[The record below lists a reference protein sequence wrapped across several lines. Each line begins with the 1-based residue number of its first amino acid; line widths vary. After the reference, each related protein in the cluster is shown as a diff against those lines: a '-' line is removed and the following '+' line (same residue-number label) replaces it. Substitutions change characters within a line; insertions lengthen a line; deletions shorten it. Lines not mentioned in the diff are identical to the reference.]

1 MARSINKLPL
11 PRFAPG
17 VVTGEAL
24 TNYLD
29 LVFREMIARFDPRNP
44 DSDFPDGLL
53 ADPDDGSVTLGTEAY
68 PSGRTSPVP
77 TLVQKIDDDG
87 RAADQKFM
95 WPITVAN
102 RNSVQSIS
110 TVLSATSDDSTSTL
124 EISAHSV
131 KFDFGSVAYGSGTI
145 TGLDAE
151 TLYFCYTDDP
161 DLEGGAV
168 TYELTE
174 NPDNLIAKGRY
185 YVGYIVTP
193 PLGTTSTITAASSAN
208 PIVLTTSSAHGWA
221 TGDYVTFSSMPG
233 DFAVLNGNTYEII
246 VTSATGFS
254 VSVDGS
260 LFGAYTS
267 GGDAVRETYEN
278 TSGGGAG
285 GGVGG
290 SRWDYTVVLP

>member
-1 MARSINKLPL
+1 MARSINRIPL

-24 TNYLD
+24 SNYLEIV
-29 LVFREMIARFDPRNP
+29 LREMIARFDPRNP
-44 DSDFPDGLL
+44 DNDFPNGLL
-53 ADPDDGSVTLGTEAY
+53 ADPDAGSVTLGTEAY
-68 PSGRTSPVP
+68 PVGRTAALP
-77 TLVQKIDDDG
+77 TLVQKIDDVG
-87 RAADQKFM
+87 RAEDQTFL
-95 WPITVAN
+95 WPLNVAN
-102 RNSVQSIS
+102 RNSVQDSN
-110 TVLSATSDDSTSTL
+110 TVLSATSDDTNSTL
-124 EISAHSV
+124 EIAAHSV

-145 TGLDAE
+145 LGLDPE
-151 TLYFCYTDDP
+151 DLHFVYTDDP
-161 DLEGGAV
+161 DFEGGAV
-168 TYELTE
+168 TYQTTT

-208 PIVLTTSSAHGWA
+208 PIILTTSAAHGWNS
-221 TGDYVTFSSMPG
+221 GDYVTFSSMPG
-233 DFAVLNGNTYEII
+233 DFAALNGNTYEI
-246 VTSATGFS
+246 VVSSATEFA

-290 SRWDYTVVLP
+290 NRWDYTVVLP